1 VQITKLPNQ
10 KESIDASKL
19 KKSGASVKSGD
30 GSKKEQAP
38 KNAVVVV
45 NRNINVLSTK
55 SS

>member
-1 VQITKLPNQ
+1 VQITKQTDQ

-30 GSKKEQAP
+30 GSKKGQAP
-38 KNAVVVV
+38 KNTVVVV
-45 NRNINVLSTK
+45 NRNSNVLSKK